1 MGPRLCRPA
10 VMQPQAKDE
19 TKRSRMSG
27 NRKIR
32 RLAFWSIVVAL
43 AVLGLKF
50 LAWWLTGSV
59 ALLSD
64 ALESIVNV
72 AASSIAFYAIGVSQ
86 MPADRNHPFGHHKA
100 EYFSAVIEGVLIVV
114 AALLIVREAALY
126 LLEPRMLEAPG
137 TGLAINAFAAIV
149 NAVWAWLLVREG
161 RKARSPALVA
171 DGRHLWSDVVTSAGV
186 LVGLVLAVTTGWLLL
201 DPLLA
206 IFVALNILW
215 QGWLL
220 VRSSVQGLMDVALD
234 MSEVADIERI
244 IIENSDGAIEFHD
257 LKTREAGRARF
268 IEFHLVVPSGMTVE
282 RSHAICDRIEEALKR
297 AMTGAR
303 VTIHVEPAFKAKHG

>member
-1 MGPRLCRPA
+1 
-10 VMQPQAKDE
+10 
-19 TKRSRMSG
+19 MSG

-32 RLAFWSIVVAL
+32 SLAFSSIVVAL
-43 AVLGLKF
+43 AVMGLKF
-50 LAWWLTGSV
+50 IAWWLTGSV

-72 AASSIAFYAIGVSQ
+72 VASSIAFYAIGVAQ
-86 MPADRNHPFGHHKA
+86 MPADENHPFGHHKA

-114 AALLIVREAALY
+114 AALLIVREAALAM
-126 LLEPRMLEAPG
+126 LEPHLLQAPVP
-137 TGLAINAFAAIV
+137 GLAINALAAIA
-149 NAVWAWLLVREG
+149 NAAWAWLLVSAG
-161 RKARSPALVA
+161 RSARSPALVA
-171 DGRHLWSDVVTSAGV
+171 DGKHLWSDVVTSAGV
-186 LVGLVLAVTTGWLLL
+186 LVGLVLAVATGWLIL

-206 IFVALNILW
+206 ILVALNILW

-220 VRSSVQGLMDVALD
+220 VRSSVQGLMDVALETG
-234 MSEVADIERI
+234 EVAEIERI
-244 IIENSDGAIEFHD
+244 IAENSDGAIEFHD

-282 RSHAICDRIEEALKR
+282 RSHAICDRIEDALKQ
-297 AMTGAR
+297 AMSGSR

>member
-1 MGPRLCRPA
+1 
-10 VMQPQAKDE
+10 
-19 TKRSRMSG
+19 MSG

-32 RLAFWSIVVAL
+32 SLAFSSIVVAL
-43 AVLGLKF
+43 AVMALKF
-50 LAWWLTGSV
+50 IAWWLTGSV

-72 AASSIAFYAIGVSQ
+72 VASSIAFYAIGLSQ
-86 MPADRNHPFGHHKA
+86 KPADENHPFGHHKA

-114 AALLIVREAALY
+114 AALLIVREAALAI
-126 LLEPRMLEAPG
+126 LEPHLLQAPVP
-137 TGLAINAFAAIV
+137 GLAINALAAIA
-149 NAVWAWLLVREG
+149 NAAWAWLLVSAG
-161 RKARSPALVA
+161 RSARSPALVA
-171 DGRHLWSDVVTSAGV
+171 DGTHLWSDVVTSAGV
-186 LVGLVLAVTTGWLLL
+186 LVGLVLAVATGWLIL

-206 IFVALNILW
+206 ILVALNILW

-220 VRSSVQGLMDVALD
+220 VRSSVQGLMDVALETG
-234 MSEVADIERI
+234 EVAEIERLI
-244 IIENSDGAIEFHD
+244 AENSDGAIEFHD

-282 RSHAICDRIEEALKR
+282 RSHAICDRIEDALKQ
-297 AMTGAR
+297 AMSGAR